1 MIREVFMIDEGAA
14 KPLTSGATVRPD
26 IEEAGNALVF
36 FNCIKLALNSGV
48 SKCFGHNRQQSV
60 HNI

>member
-1 MIREVFMIDEGAA
+1 MNDEGAA
-14 KPLTSGATVRPD
+14 EPPGQPCVPTLKRP
-26 IEEAGNALVF
+26 GNALVF